1 MTSTR
6 LRAPLLLAACLLGTA
21 AFPLHADDGG
31 DPAPVRA
38 ALARARDSRPSAA
51 AMHLRAAADSTP
63 EIADWLLLRAAALA
77 ADSLERN
84 ALYARIQ
91 LPVVRARIG
100 LTEAAAR
107 ERQGDLAGA
116 ARTFDS
122 LGLFID
128 ATRLRLRQARTDTQ
142 RRGLRDG
149 LLSIARQRAGTAAAQ
164 EALKFLA
171 SPTVVLTPQEAL
183 AVARLAG
190 HSGLP
195 LEAAL
200 LYSRAVRRGPAEP
213 ADLLAYA
220 RALASLR
227 RHREAITTFH
237 RIPATSPF
245 AAEALYGEAAS
256 RARLGERSAARAALA
271 RLLQRFP
278 EDSLTTPRA
287 LFLRGSLAWEEGE
300 HGEAREP
307 WLALVSRY
315 PHADSVGRAG
325 FLAALALYEEGR
337 IDQAAAEWHRIHQ
350 LDAGADGQAAGY
362 WAARASSEAGD
373 SGRATMLW
381 QSVMSRDSVSY
392 YAYASAARLG
402 IPGWQPAPAPD
413 RFTHF
418 LDVDSAMSRIGL
430 LKAAGMVEEAS
441 WERAWL
447 TSERV
452 RSPQRLLSV
461 ADAFRRL
468 GDADA
473 SIASARTA
481 LARGAPR
488 DARTYRLL
496 YPRHYEENLTA
507 EAQAIGVDPLVVAA
521 LIRQESAWNA
531 GARSR
536 VGARGLMQV
545 MPATGR
551 LIARQLGVR
560 GWRVDHLDEPALN
573 LRFGTFYLGQVLQRF
588 NGDLVRALA
597 AYNAGPGRVPLWSFG
612 RAAEDP
618 ELFIERIGFKET
630 RDYVRT
636 IQRNVALYRALYPAH
651 PAT

>member
-1 MTSTR
+1 MISTR
-6 LRAPLLLAACLLGTA
+6 ARLPLLLLAGLLGA
-21 AFPLHADDGG
+21 APLPLLADDGG

-38 ALARARDSRPSAA
+38 ALARARESRRPEAGA
-51 AMHLRAAADSTP
+51 HLRAAADSAP
-63 EIADWLLLRAAALA
+63 VIADWLLLRAAALSE
-77 ADSLERN
+77 DSLERSD
-84 ALYARIQ
+84 LYTRIQ

-100 LTEAAAR
+100 LTEATAR
-107 ERQGDLAGA
+107 ERDGDLAGA

-122 LGLFID
+122 LGLFTD
-128 ATRLRLRQARTDTQ
+128 ATRLRLRQARTDAQ

-149 LLSIARQRAGTAAAQ
+149 LLSLARQRAGTPAAQ

-183 AVARLAG
+183 EVARLAG
-190 HSGLP
+190 RSGLP

-237 RIPATSPF
+237 RIPVTSPLS
-245 AAEALYGEAAS
+245 ADALYGEAAS
-256 RARLGERSAARAALA
+256 RARLGERTAARAALT
-271 RLLQRFP
+271 RLLQRVP
-278 EDSLTTPRA
+278 DDSVLTPRA
-287 LFLRGSLAWEEGE
+287 LFLRGSLAWDDGA
-300 HGEAREP
+300 HRDAREP
-307 WLALVSRY
+307 WLALVTRY

-337 IDQAAAEWHRIHQ
+337 IDQAGEEWSRIHQ
-350 LDAGADGQAAGY
+350 LDTGADGLAAGY
-362 WAARASSEAGD
+362 WAARALHEAGD
-373 SGRATMLW
+373 TSGATLLW
-381 QSVMSRDSVSY
+381 QSVMARDSVSY

-402 IPGWQPAPAPD
+402 RPGWQPAAAPD

-447 TSERV
+447 TAERV

-468 GDADA
+468 GDPDA
-473 SIASARTA
+473 SIASARAA

-496 YPRHYEENLTA
+496 YPRHYEDNLAA
-507 EAQAIGVDPLVVAA
+507 EARAIGVDPLVVAA

-597 AYNAGPGRVPLWSFG
+597 AYNAGPGRVPLWSVG
-612 RAAEDP
+612 RAADDP
-618 ELFIERIGFKET
+618 EMFVERIGFKET

-636 IQRNVALYRALYPAH
+636 IQRNVALYRALYPAA

>member
-1 MTSTR
+1 LTSTHAS
-6 LRAPLLLAACLLGTA
+6 APLLLAACLLGA
-21 AFPLHADDGG
+21 APRPLLADGDG

-38 ALARARDSRPSAA
+38 ALARARDSRPTDAGL
-51 AMHLRAAADSTP
+51 HLRAAADSAP

-77 ADSLERN
+77 PDSLERGG
-84 ALYARIQ
+84 LYARIQ

-100 LTEAAAR
+100 VTEATAR

-116 ARTFDS
+116 ARTYDS
-122 LGLFID
+122 LGLFTD

-149 LLSIARQRAGTAAAQ
+149 LLSIARQRAGTPAAQ
-164 EALKFLA
+164 EALRFLA
-171 SPTVVLTPQEAL
+171 SSAVVLTPQEAL
-183 AVARLAG
+183 DVARLAAR
-190 HSGLP
+190 SGLP

-200 LYSRAVRRGPAEP
+200 LYSRSVRRGPAEP

-227 RHREAITTFH
+227 RHREAVTTFH
-237 RIPATSPF
+237 RIPATSPH
-245 AAEALYGEAAS
+245 AADALYGEAAS
-256 RARLGERSAARAALA
+256 LARLGQRTGARAALA
-271 RLLQRFP
+271 RLQQRFP
-278 EDSLTTPRA
+278 ADSVNTPRA
-287 LFLRGSLAWEEGE
+287 LFLSGSLAWDQGE
-300 HGEAREP
+300 HVDAREP
-307 WLALVSRY
+307 WLALVTRF

-337 IDQAAAEWHRIHQ
+337 VDQAAVEWHRVHE
-350 LDAGADGQAAGY
+350 LDTGADGLAAGY
-362 WAARASSEAGD
+362 WGARAASEAGD
-373 SGRATMLW
+373 SVRAMLLW
-381 QSVMSRDSVSY
+381 QSVMARDSGSY

-402 IPGWQPAPAPD
+402 RPGWRPAPAPD

-447 TSERV
+447 TDERV

-461 ADAFRRL
+461 ADAFRRQ
-468 GDADA
+468 GDPDA
-473 SIASARTA
+473 AIASARAA

-496 YPRHYEENLTA
+496 YPRHYEDALAA
-507 EAQAIGVDPLVVAA
+507 EARAIGVDPLVVAA

-597 AYNAGPGRVPLWSFG
+597 AYNAGPGRVPLWSVG
-612 RAAEDP
+612 RAADDP

-636 IQRNVALYRALYPAH
+636 IQRNVALYRALYPAD